1 MAKGQKQAA
10 PLSNIIGRND
20 EPGKFIN
27 PCNNRLL
34 RFLFLITYRI
44 KYVKITG
51 NGFNLKT

>member
-10 PLSNIIGRND
+10 PLPNIIRRNN

-34 RFLFLITYRI
+34 
-44 KYVKITG
+44 
-51 NGFNLKT
+51 